1 MALDPNAAAA
11 ADSGLFGLPFGPEDA
26 HVHVLGVPFGA
37 TASYRQGTARAPE
50 AILAASR
57 QVDLYD
63 LRFGRPY
70 ERGIWMAP
78 TDLGIARWDE
88 EARSV
93 AAPILERGGAEA
105 GDEASVRFVDE
116 RADAVADMVRAFFD
130 ERLLRERLPVLV
142 GGDHSTPFGAILAC
156 SRQHAG
162 LGVLQ
167 FDAHAD
173 LRPAYEGFRRS
184 HASIL
189 ANVLAEVDGVARLV
203 QVGVRDLCEQEFDA
217 IQGDDRVT
225 AVLETELS
233 DARLDGGVRELAERT
248 IALLPDEVYVTFD
261 VDALDPS
268 LCPNTGTPVPGGLSW
283 DEAMVWLEALAR
295 SGKRVVGMDLVEVS
309 AGPGGDPHGTSWD
322 AIVGARLLY
331 RMIGAALSNG

>member
-11 ADSGLFGLPFGPEDA
+11 ADSGLFGLPFGPAAA
-26 HVHVLGVPFGA
+26 HVHVHGVPFGA
-37 TASYRQGTARAPE
+37 TTYSRQGTERAPE
-50 AILAASR
+50 AHLAARR
-57 QVDLYD
+57 QIDLFD

-78 TDLGIARWDE
+78 IDVGIARWNE

-93 AAPILERGGAEA
+93 AAPIIARGGAEA
-105 GDEASVRFVDE
+105 SDEASVRIVDE
-116 RADAVADMVRAFFD
+116 RSDAVAEMVRAFFD
-130 ERLLRERLPVLV
+130 ERLVAERLPVLV
-142 GGDHSTPFGAILAC
+142 GGDHSTPFGAIAAC
-156 SRQHAG
+156 AEHRPG

-189 ANVLAEVDGVARLV
+189 DNVLGEIDGVARLI

-217 IQGDDRVT
+217 IVEDDRIT
-225 AVLETELS
+225 AVLENELA
-233 DARLDGGVRELAERT
+233 DARLDGEVQTLAERT
-248 IALLPDEVYVTFD
+248 LELLPDDVYVTFD

-268 LCPNTGTPVPGGLSW
+268 LCPSTGTPVPGGLSW
-283 DEAMVWLEALAR
+283 DEAIVWLEALAR
-295 SGKRVVGMDLVEVS
+295 AGKRVVGMDLVEVS
-309 AGPGGDPHGTSWD
+309 PGPDGDPEGTSWD

-331 RMIGAALSNG
+331 RMIGAAQS